1 MQNGA
6 ATVKSGLGGLQKAK
20 YRITVYGLNEKVP
33 YRLTYLNT
41 SSPVCGAICGGTGG
55 VALLEEICPWR
66 LALRV

>member
-1 MQNGA
+1 M
-6 ATVKSGLGGLQKAK
+6 KSGLGGLQKAK

-41 SSPVCGAICGGTGG
+41 SSPVCSAICGGSGG